1 MEEKKCNSCGKKLS
15 FTEIRAAIIGFY
27 LLGTSIYGTIELIKK
42 LISLLTSS
50 SVIIELS
57 IDTNTLL
64 VNCFASS

>member
-42 LISLLTSS
+42 LISL
-50 SVIIELS
+50 
-57 IDTNTLL
+57 
-64 VNCFASS
+64 F